1 AAAGEL
7 PRDFNDPMKEA
18 LDGGSL
24 FEFRDQK
31 LQRLRNGRAQEAS
44 AVLTGH
50 KWIEV
55 AHVTFNEQRETG
67 LRGRRTASAAVS
79 IQPAVGESLTKLR
92 LRSVKQYVSRSL
104 VVPTENIAV
113 TNLGD
118 DLMAESGAGG
128 EVDPEE
134 FENPFYRTK
143 ARFERDLRGKIL
155 EQVSYIPGV
164 RVQVNAQL
172 EETSQKR
179 TTTVKPEGEAVQI
192 KAVTVEEKKNQSSG
206 PPGARVGQVAN
217 EARGPASVGR
227 DDALAREDQSTSS
240 RDEADKE
247 YLSGSSKTDT
257 VVGGHVPEEAFASIA
272 IPRDYV
278 LTVYRQENADE
289 NGDPPAEIDA
299 QALAQ
304 LETRIKGEVERL
316 AEKLVPR
323 LAAGRDEFK
332 QVVVEFFSPPPR
344 PEIPPPSATAGALAM
359 ASDYAGPLAMTGL
372 AVFSLLM
379 LRSIVSS
386 SGDSE
391 PTGGLPSLQLDGETL
406 AAAPGGGGAEDED
419 GERPR
424 LKLKKA
430 DTVKDDLTD
439 MVSSDPDAAAAILR
453 NWINNAAG

>member
-1 AAAGEL
+1 MDFVNQTIAQVRGLFESMTPGARVTAGLLLAVVVVSLGFLFQQATAGPDEYLFGGDPLGRTQIARIESALAQADIDYTVEGARIRVPRTQRNAAVAAVAAAGEL

-104 VVPTENIAV
+104 VVPMENIAV

-118 DLMAESGAGG
+118 DLMAEYGVGG

-172 EETSQKR
+172 EET
-179 TTTVKPEGEAVQI
+179 
-192 KAVTVEEKKNQSSG
+192 
-206 PPGARVGQVAN
+206 
-217 EARGPASVGR
+217 
-227 DDALAREDQSTSS
+227 
-240 RDEADKE
+240 
-247 YLSGSSKTDT
+247 
-257 VVGGHVPEEAFASIA
+257 
-272 IPRDYV
+272 
-278 LTVYRQENADE
+278 
-289 NGDPPAEIDA
+289 
-299 QALAQ
+299 
-304 LETRIKGEVERL
+304 
-316 AEKLVPR
+316 
-323 LAAGRDEFK
+323 
-332 QVVVEFFSPPPR
+332 
-344 PEIPPPSATAGALAM
+344 
-359 ASDYAGPLAMTGL
+359 
-372 AVFSLLM
+372 
-379 LRSIVSS
+379 
-386 SGDSE
+386 
-391 PTGGLPSLQLDGETL
+391 
-406 AAAPGGGGAEDED
+406 
-419 GERPR
+419 
-424 LKLKKA
+424 
-430 DTVKDDLTD
+430 
-439 MVSSDPDAAAAILR
+439 
-453 NWINNAAG
+453 